1 MQGHNCVL
9 LLYCISVPENSGIK
23 ARQPHTTEEAMV
35 GNSTILSQSSV
46 ANWFPVKIAL
56 SHVNAPA
63 KHNFG
68 RPVAQ
73 WSKIISSPK
82 LQQKKTFDDMIW
94 YYYNKIE
101 IKSATHFF
109 LFNMKE
115 RNQKSAISL
124 RCHTAI

>member
-1 MQGHNCVL
+1 MSARSQLCFVTTLYIVL
-9 LLYCISVPENSGIK
+9 VYQRSSGTK
-23 ARQPHTTEEAMV
+23 SHQPHTTEEAIV

-56 SHVNAPA
+56 SHVNVPA
-63 KHNFG
+63 QHNFG

-73 WSKIISSPK
+73 WSKIISSPT
-82 LQQKKTFDDMIW
+82 LQQKKTSDDIIW

-109 LFNMKE
+109 CSICKRE
-115 RNQKSAISL
+115 IESQ
-124 RCHTAI
+124 